1 MSNVSRRLDV
11 FPQIITKLKQN
22 NQEHIEGEKAN
33 ERLGEQLAHSV
44 ALNEKLIDQIG
55 SQLQEIA
62 DLQ

>member
-1 MSNVSRRLDV
+1 VSRRLDV
-11 FPQIITKLKQN
+11 FPQIIAKLKQN

-33 ERLGEQLAHSV
+33 ERLREQLAHSV